1 MKIIENRFLPPK
13 GFSAINL
20 FGVIFV
26 RRGKQLNKLTINH
39 ELIHT
44 AQMKEMLYIFFYLW
58 YGIEWLFRLVQY
70 RNRMTAYYNIS
81 FEREAYANQDNLD
94 YLKGRGFWKW
104 CGYLTI
110 NNNHQ
115 KHRGHT

>member
-1 MKIIENRFLPPK
+1 MKVIENKYLPPK

-44 AQMKEMLYIFFYLW
+44 AQMKEMLYVLFYLW
-58 YGIEWLFRLVQY
+58 YGIEWLIRLVQY
-70 RNRMTAYYNIS
+70 RDRMKAYYNIS
-81 FEREAYANQDNLD
+81 FEREAYANQYNLD
-94 YLKGRGFWKW
+94 FLESRRSWNWLY
-104 CGYLTI
+104 YLTT
-110 NNNHQ
+110 NNIVR
-115 KHRGHT
+115 K